1 MMNDRLLNA
10 KPSRAAFINIYLYA
24 YCILFVINNHYEC
37 IYDVALE
44 LSKTLMILR
53 DLEDLIRPIST
64 EAAEIIRRKSAGLE
78 RRYKEIAN
86 GTNVDDQAG

>member
-1 MMNDRLLNA
+1 MNDRLLNA
-10 KPSRAAFINIYLYA
+10 KPSRTSSDNIYLCA
-24 YCILFVINNHYEC
+24 YYIINNHYEC

-44 LSKTLMILR
+44 LSKTLMILEN
-53 DLEDLIRPIST
+53 LEDLIRPISA

-86 GTNVDDQAG
+86 GISVDDQAD